1 MSTSTAELSI
11 TADERYLQS
20 LIYGLIIST
29 GILSMIVCGLRLYT
43 RLFIIKVFGLDDIAV
58 CVALVI
64 TQAFNGLG
72 VAIVYYGEGL
82 HFSKVSPEDRAMWLK
97 LYYVAMCLYLYT
109 SLSVKISLLLF
120 LRRIFVKR
128 WMNWLTMGMIIFQ
141 ILFSASGSF
150 VLAFQCDPPRAA
162 YDLSITNPKCYSQ
175 FKLFQITLYQA
186 VIIFVCDVIILIAPL
201 VVLCGLQLP
210 TRKVIALM
218 LIFGSGIIACISP
231 VVRFSTLDYLRYG
244 TADLTYD
251 SASSLYWMAIEF
263 NLGLVAGSLSSL
275 KPLPIFRRFG
285 STINSGDKAS
295 TGDKSHELL
304 DMNSSE
310 PRINKKKKISMGMG
324 TTILQD
330 TVNESQENI
339 IHARNGHYEQR
350 RAEC

>member
-1 MSTSTAELSI
+1 MWP
-11 TADERYLQS
+11 
-20 LIYGLIIST
+20 
-29 GILSMIVCGLRLYT
+29 
-43 RLFIIKVFGLDDIAV
+43 
-58 CVALVI
+58 
-64 TQAFNGLG
+64 
-72 VAIVYYGEGL
+72 
-82 HFSKVSPEDRAMWLK
+82 SKVHEKSDLRK
-97 LYYVAMCLYLYT
+97 CLPKYINQQNY
-109 SLSVKISLLLF
+109 
-120 LRRIFVKR
+120 
-128 WMNWLTMGMIIFQ
+128 
-141 ILFSASGSF
+141 
-150 VLAFQCDPPRAA
+150 RAA

-218 LIFGSGIIACISP
+218 LIFGSGLYTPRYNQALAILISTSGIIACISP

-244 TADLTYD
+244 TADLTCEHTLTRILLPYSVPGLYWRSTTDD

-350 RAEC
+350 RAECWVFFP

>member
-1 MSTSTAELSI
+1 MSPSTADLSI

-29 GILSMIVCGLRLYT
+29 GILSMILYT
-43 RLFIIKVFGLDDIAV
+43 RVCIIKVFGLDDIAV
-58 CVALVI
+58 CIALVI

-72 VAIVYYGEGL
+72 VAIVYYGEGK

-97 LYYVAMCLYLYT
+97 IAP
-109 SLSVKISLLLF
+109 LLLSTLLTLEKAV
-120 LRRIFVKR
+120 LRGDVHLPLRLLVRQTQLVVIPSTDLR
-128 WMNWLTMGMIIFQ
+128 QT
-141 ILFSASGSF
+141 AT
-150 VLAFQCDPPRAA
+150 
-162 YDLSITNPKCYSQ
+162 YDLSITNPTCYSQ

-186 VIIFVCDVIILIAPL
+186 VLIFVCDVIILIAPL

-218 LIFGSGIIACISP
+218 LIFGSGLYTPRYKKALEILILTSGIIACISP

-295 TGDKSHELL
+295 TGAKSHELFN
-304 DMNSSE
+304 MESSE
-310 PRINKKKKISMGMG
+310 PAIPKKRKISMGMG

-339 IHARNGHYEQR
+339 IHATNGDYGQR